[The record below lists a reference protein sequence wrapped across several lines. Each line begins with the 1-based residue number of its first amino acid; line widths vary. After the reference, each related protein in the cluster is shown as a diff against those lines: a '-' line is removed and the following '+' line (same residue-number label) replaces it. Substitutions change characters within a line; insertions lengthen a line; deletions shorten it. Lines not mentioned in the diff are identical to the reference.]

1 MKTQHIVLVGL
12 PGVGKSTMGKA
23 LATATNRP
31 LVDTDLRIKAQTG
44 KTINEIFAQ
53 QGEETFRNLE
63 THAISKALESATASV
78 IPLGGG
84 AVLRERNRQ
93 MLQGHRVIYLQASPK
108 TVAARIANNVSAR
121 PLFKGSDPV
130 VKLQEL
136 LNAREYL
143 YKQVATD
150 VLNTDGMTFKQ
161 STDALERLV
170 FADPVAR
177 NKISQIMQAATISR
191 QREALRRVDVDGPR
205 PYQVLIGQGASAQL
219 SHTLVE
225 LGYSK
230 SAQIAIVHPRLLST
244 AAYALATQLVQRG
257 WNADALAVPDGE
269 SAKNVETLAG
279 LWHGLGQMGMGR
291 DGVIIGLGGG
301 ATTDLAGFAAA
312 TWLRGVGL
320 VQMPTTVLATVD
332 AAVGGK
338 TGIDTVHGKNLV
350 GAFYPPQAV
359 LADIAYFDSLPTSV
373 ARQGLAE
380 VIKCGFIKD
389 LRILE
394 LVADNDAEQLL
405 KGEVLTQLIERSV
418 KVKAD
423 VVSQDLYEGGLREIL
438 NYGHTYAHALEKLSD
453 FSLSHG
459 QAVSIGCV
467 FAAEVA
473 RRRGML
479 SDAEVA
485 LHRLLLSKAGLPI
498 SRPDNLEVL
507 GWHKLR
513 EVMSSDKKVRGG
525 KLRMVLLNG
534 LGNPVVVDDLD
545 QSHLRAAHEA
555 LAPGRK

>member
-63 THAISKALESATASV
+63 THAISKALESPTASV

-121 PLFKGSDPV
+121 PLFKGADPV

-191 QREALRRVDVDGPR
+191 QREALRRVDVGGPR

-219 SHTLVE
+219 SHTLIE

-230 SAQIAIVHPRLLST
+230 SAQIAIIHPRLLST

-291 DGVIIGLGGG
+291 DGVVIGLGGG

-359 LADIAYFDSLPTSV
+359 LADIAYFDSLPASV

-394 LVADNDAEQLL
+394 LVADNDAQQLL

>member
-63 THAISKALESATASV
+63 THAISKALESPTASV

-121 PLFKGSDPV
+121 PLFKGADPV

-191 QREALRRVDVDGPR
+191 QREALRRVDVGGPR

-219 SHTLVE
+219 SHTLIE

-230 SAQIAIVHPRLLST
+230 SAQIAIIHPRLLST

-359 LADIAYFDSLPTSV
+359 LADIAYFDSLPASV

>member
-63 THAISKALESATASV
+63 THAISKALESPTASV

-230 SAQIAIVHPRLLST
+230 STQIAIVHPRLLST

-359 LADIAYFDSLPTSV
+359 LADIAYFDSLPASV

>member
-63 THAISKALESATASV
+63 THAISKALESPTASV

-121 PLFKGSDPV
+121 PLFKGADPV

-191 QREALRRVDVDGPR
+191 QREALRRVDVGGPR

-219 SHTLVE
+219 SHTLIE

-230 SAQIAIVHPRLLST
+230 SAQIAIIHPRLLST

-359 LADIAYFDSLPTSV
+359 LADIAYFDSLPASV

-394 LVADNDAEQLL
+394 LVADNDAQQLL

-525 KLRMVLLNG
+525 NLRMVLLNG

>member
-1 MKTQHIVLVGL
+1 M
-12 PGVGKSTMGKA
+12 
-23 LATATNRP
+23 
-31 LVDTDLRIKAQTG
+31 
-44 KTINEIFAQ
+44 
-53 QGEETFRNLE
+53 
-63 THAISKALESATASV
+63 
-78 IPLGGG
+78 
-84 AVLRERNRQ
+84 
-93 MLQGHRVIYLQASPK
+93 
-108 TVAARIANNVSAR
+108 
-121 PLFKGSDPV
+121 
-130 VKLQEL
+130 
-136 LNAREYL
+136 
-143 YKQVATD
+143 
-150 VLNTDGMTFKQ
+150 LNTDGMTFKQ

-230 SAQIAIVHPRLLST
+230 STQIAIVHPRLLST

-269 SAKNVETLAG
+269 NAKNVETLAG
-279 LWHGLGQMGMGR
+279 LWQGLGQMGMGR
-291 DGVIIGLGGG
+291 DGVVIGLGGG

-320 VQMPTTVLATVD
+320 VQMPTTVLGTVD

-359 LADIAYFDSLPTSV
+359 LADIAYFDSLPTLV

-394 LVADNDAEQLL
+394 LVADNDAQQLL

-525 KLRMVLLNG
+525 NLRMVLLNG

>member
-108 TVAARIANNVSAR
+108 TVATRIANNVSAR

-230 SAQIAIVHPRLLST
+230 STQIAIVHPRLLST

-269 SAKNVETLAG
+269 NAKNVETLAG
-279 LWHGLGQMGMGR
+279 LWQGLGQMGMGR
-291 DGVIIGLGGG
+291 DGVVIGLGGG

-320 VQMPTTVLATVD
+320 VQMPTTVLGTVD

-394 LVADNDAEQLL
+394 LVADNDAQQLL

-485 LHRLLLSKAGLPI
+485 LHRLLLSKVGLPI
-498 SRPDNLEVL
+498 ARPDNLEVL

-525 KLRMVLLNG
+525 NLRMVLLNG

>member
-63 THAISKALESATASV
+63 THAISKALESPTASV

-191 QREALRRVDVDGPR
+191 QREALRRVDVGGPR

-269 SAKNVETLAG
+269 NAKNVETLAG

-320 VQMPTTVLATVD
+320 VQMPTTVLGTVD

-359 LADIAYFDSLPTSV
+359 LADIAYFDSLPTLV

-394 LVADNDAEQLL
+394 LVADNDAQQLL

-525 KLRMVLLNG
+525 NLRMVLLNG

>member
-63 THAISKALESATASV
+63 THAISKALESTTASI

-225 LGYSK
+225 LG
-230 SAQIAIVHPRLLST
+230 
-244 AAYALATQLVQRG
+244 
-257 WNADALAVPDGE
+257 
-269 SAKNVETLAG
+269 
-279 LWHGLGQMGMGR
+279 
-291 DGVIIGLGGG
+291 
-301 ATTDLAGFAAA
+301 
-312 TWLRGVGL
+312 
-320 VQMPTTVLATVD
+320 
-332 AAVGGK
+332 
-338 TGIDTVHGKNLV
+338 
-350 GAFYPPQAV
+350 
-359 LADIAYFDSLPTSV
+359 
-373 ARQGLAE
+373 
-380 VIKCGFIKD
+380 
-389 LRILE
+389 
-394 LVADNDAEQLL
+394 
-405 KGEVLTQLIERSV
+405 
-418 KVKAD
+418 
-423 VVSQDLYEGGLREIL
+423 
-438 NYGHTYAHALEKLSD
+438 
-453 FSLSHG
+453 
-459 QAVSIGCV
+459 
-467 FAAEVA
+467 
-473 RRRGML
+473 
-479 SDAEVA
+479 
-485 LHRLLLSKAGLPI
+485 
-498 SRPDNLEVL
+498 
-507 GWHKLR
+507 
-513 EVMSSDKKVRGG
+513 
-525 KLRMVLLNG
+525 
-534 LGNPVVVDDLD
+534 
-545 QSHLRAAHEA
+545 
-555 LAPGRK
+555 

>member
-1 MKTQHIVLVGL
+1 
-12 PGVGKSTMGKA
+12 
-23 LATATNRP
+23 
-31 LVDTDLRIKAQTG
+31 
-44 KTINEIFAQ
+44 
-53 QGEETFRNLE
+53 
-63 THAISKALESATASV
+63 
-78 IPLGGG
+78 
-84 AVLRERNRQ
+84 

-230 SAQIAIVHPRLLST
+230 STQIAIVHPRLLST

-320 VQMPTTVLATVD
+320 VQMPTTILGTVD

-359 LADIAYFDSLPTSV
+359 LADIAYFDSLPTAV

-394 LVADNDAEQLL
+394 IVADNDAAQLL

-485 LHRLLLSKAGLPI
+485 LHRLLLSKAGLPT
-498 SRPDNLEVL
+498 SCPDNLEML
-507 GWHKLR
+507 GWHKVR

-525 KLRMVLLNG
+525 NLRMVLLNG

>member
-1 MKTQHIVLVGL
+1 MKIQHIVLVGL

-63 THAISKALESATASV
+63 THAISKALESTTASI

-230 SAQIAIVHPRLLST
+230 STQIAIVHPRLLST

-291 DGVIIGLGGG
+291 DGVVIGLGGG

-359 LADIAYFDSLPTSV
+359 LADIAYFDSLPASV

-394 LVADNDAEQLL
+394 LVADNDAQQLL

>member
-63 THAISKALESATASV
+63 THAISKALESPTASV

-121 PLFKGSDPV
+121 PLFKGADPV

-219 SHTLVE
+219 SHTLIE

-230 SAQIAIVHPRLLST
+230 SAQIAIIHPRLLST

-291 DGVIIGLGGG
+291 DGVVIGLGGG

-359 LADIAYFDSLPTSV
+359 LADIAYFDSLPASV

-394 LVADNDAEQLL
+394 LVADNDAQQLL

>member
-63 THAISKALESATASV
+63 THAISKALESTTASV

-230 SAQIAIVHPRLLST
+230 STQIAIVHPRLLST

-269 SAKNVETLAG
+269 NAKNVETLAG
-279 LWHGLGQMGMGR
+279 LWQGLGQMGMGR
-291 DGVIIGLGGG
+291 DGVVIGLGGG

-320 VQMPTTVLATVD
+320 VQMPTTVLGTVD

-394 LVADNDAEQLL
+394 LVADNDAQQLL

-485 LHRLLLSKAGLPI
+485 LHRLLLSKVGLPI
-498 SRPDNLEVL
+498 ARPDNLEVL

-525 KLRMVLLNG
+525 NLRMVLLNG

-545 QSHLRAAHEA
+545 QSHLRSAHEA

>member
-63 THAISKALESATASV
+63 THAISKALESTTASI

-230 SAQIAIVHPRLLST
+230 STQIAIVHPRLLST

-269 SAKNVETLAG
+269 NAKNVETLAG
-279 LWHGLGQMGMGR
+279 LWQGLGQMGMGR

-320 VQMPTTVLATVD
+320 VQMPTTVLGTVD

-359 LADIAYFDSLPTSV
+359 LADIAYFDSLPTLV

-394 LVADNDAEQLL
+394 LVADNDAQQLL

-525 KLRMVLLNG
+525 NLRMVLLNG

>member
-63 THAISKALESATASV
+63 THAISKALESPTASV

-121 PLFKGSDPV
+121 PLFKGADPV

-191 QREALRRVDVDGPR
+191 QREALRRVDVDGPH

-219 SHTLVE
+219 SHTLIE

-230 SAQIAIVHPRLLST
+230 SAQIAIIHPRLLST

-291 DGVIIGLGGG
+291 DGVVIGLGGG

-359 LADIAYFDSLPTSV
+359 LADIAYFDSLPASV

-525 KLRMVLLNG
+525 NLRMVLLNG

>member
-31 LVDTDLRIKAQTG
+31 LVDTDLCIKAQTG

-230 SAQIAIVHPRLLST
+230 STQIAIVHPRLLST

-269 SAKNVETLAG
+269 NAKNVETLAG
-279 LWHGLGQMGMGR
+279 LWQGLGQMGMGR
-291 DGVIIGLGGG
+291 DGVVIGLGGG

-320 VQMPTTVLATVD
+320 VQMPTTVLGTVD

-394 LVADNDAEQLL
+394 LVADNDAQQLL

-485 LHRLLLSKAGLPI
+485 LHRLLLSKVGLPI
-498 SRPDNLEVL
+498 ARPDNLEVL

-525 KLRMVLLNG
+525 NLRMVLLNG